1 MKNSLLENVAI
12 FAAIAIA
19 WQRLGLTT
27 LTPGRGGQAADVPSA
42 LRCDPGFTPKQV
54 GGVWRCVAVEF
65 GK

>member
-1 MKNSLLENVAI
+1 MKQTLFESLAI

-19 WQRLGLTT
+19 WKRLGLTT
-27 LTPGRGGQAADVPSA
+27 LAPGRGGQAADVPSA